1 MCLRYFIIHL
11 FCFVCACGQAQVIKG
26 RVLDHNGL
34 PVPYANIGILD
45 TQIGTASNED
55 GFFVLFF
62 SIDYNEA
69 ILQVSAISHKTYSVK
84 ISDIS
89 VPTNYEITL
98 APHYVVL
105 DEIKVSALDEN
116 ARKIV
121 EKALENQ
128 SYNYAQKKYQLKGFY
143 RELLRNDETYVA
155 LTEAAFTMD
164 DKGYHKS
171 RDKRFRLDEL
181 RKSNDLRKMDD
192 LDIHYD
198 SLTEQNHLVSALRSD
213 FIDGQ
218 NAKWSF
224 SFWPNFNSKMLEH
237 FEFFLDSMAFY
248 DDQLVYCISL
258 YSKSKSWDKKSNLV
272 EYNRVVITRGD
283 YAMIELHKGMKPREI
298 KKTGSGQK
306 GNVSYLVEGFVYS
319 KSSIYY
325 QKHNNRWYPHLITI
339 HSSVVGGDR
348 QKSSRLAFE
357 RLRQQG
363 TDELN
368 FDNIKYNGRLLDP
381 DKNNY
386 FRHRQVLITHIRD
399 HKDGFKK
406 IRNKELM
413 DKDKYLHS
421 FELPYNKYFWQN
433 FNTILRNPY
442 LKAAE
447 NDLTSQRSLEEQFEA
462 NGSK

>member
-1 MCLRYFIIHL
+1 MCLRYFVIHL

-62 SIDYNEA
+62 SVDYNEA

-89 VPTNYEITL
+89 VPTDYEITL

-198 SLTEQNHLVSALRSD
+198 SLTEQHHLVSALRSD

-248 DDQLVYCISL
+248 DDQ
-258 YSKSKSWDKKSNLV
+258 
-272 EYNRVVITRGD
+272 
-283 YAMIELHKGMKPREI
+283 
-298 KKTGSGQK
+298 
-306 GNVSYLVEGFVYS
+306 
-319 KSSIYY
+319 
-325 QKHNNRWYPHLITI
+325 
-339 HSSVVGGDR
+339 
-348 QKSSRLAFE
+348 
-357 RLRQQG
+357 
-363 TDELN
+363 
-368 FDNIKYNGRLLDP
+368 
-381 DKNNY
+381 
-386 FRHRQVLITHIRD
+386 
-399 HKDGFKK
+399 
-406 IRNKELM
+406 
-413 DKDKYLHS
+413 
-421 FELPYNKYFWQN
+421 
-433 FNTILRNPY
+433 
-442 LKAAE
+442 
-447 NDLTSQRSLEEQFEA
+447 
-462 NGSK
+462 